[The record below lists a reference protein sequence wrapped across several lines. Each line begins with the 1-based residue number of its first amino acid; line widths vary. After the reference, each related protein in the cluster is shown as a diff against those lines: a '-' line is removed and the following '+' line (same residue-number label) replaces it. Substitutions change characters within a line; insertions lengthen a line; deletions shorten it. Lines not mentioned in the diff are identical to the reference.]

1 MPLSIK
7 QIDKLLRD
15 GKAGTFPRTHIHDE
29 HGKYLSRDLNSGC
42 KASPSVSSAAGWG
55 WGRVRPS
62 RWPMH
67 ANPARRRVASL

>member
-7 QIDKLLRD
+7 QIDKLVRD

-42 KASPSVSSAAGWG
+42 KASPSVSSAATLDGVR
-55 WGRVRPS
+55 GRVRPS
-62 RWPMH
+62 SRWLRCTRTRQGG
-67 ANPARRRVASL
+67 A